1 MFTAKQKRKEN
12 IAEYILYLFQV
23 EDLIRA
29 CGLDMDIIDKQL
41 VPQYKTD
48 TNTSTE
54 ISAWYKNLVLMMKKE
69 GIQQK
74 GHLQFL
80 VNLVNDVNEFHLKL
94 IETRKVPEYVQ
105 TYVSV
110 AGLITELKIKSNVLS
125 NNIFI
130 SLEAVYGYL
139 LLKIQ
144 KKEITSETQ
153 EAMERIVGWLNQLS
167 ALYKDYEEEKL
178 DLE

>member
-130 SLEAVYGYL
+130 SFEAVYGYL